1 MRSMDGGLDLQ
12 HCSGS
17 RAKRSRHQIG
27 CQSVYL
33 ELLHPT
39 GHNLRF
45 VENPHVSKKNK
56 WANLQ
61 KIGDKYILYLMYI
74 YKSIKMGRYIYMYIC
89 DHIYLYIQRSYI
101 TNDGSTTSTTTHHQQ
116 EYINVLKKGMSP
128 TSRTIQQQHHFFV
141 VSLSDDS
148 QILFNT

>member
-74 YKSIKMGRYIYMYIC
+74 YKSIKMGRYIYICIYVIIYIYTFR
-89 DHIYLYIQRSYI
+89 DRISQMMEVLPVLPPT
-101 TNDGSTTSTTTHHQQ
+101 TNKST
-116 EYINVLKKGMSP
+116 
-128 TSRTIQQQHHFFV
+128 
-141 VSLSDDS
+141 
-148 QILFNT
+148 